1 MKKISRWAKRNPRSA
16 QITIILSFII
26 LNVLGYFIG
35 RSLNDLGVMIP
46 GAVLTGMILL
56 CGIIILMY
64 PKRGTNRNASSKNS
78 EYYKR
83 KTCEGLMA
91 TASFM
96 MMICA
101 ANDPS
106 VFWFTSTTAN
116 AVSHAPV
123 VPHDSLSKKYKSPLA
138 FAASLKNANGERLHG
153 KEKRKLL
160 KEQIR
165 NIKQSEDLSK
175 GAKAGLIALSILIAA
190 GLLYIVMAIACDLS
204 CTGNDAAAVAVLIGG
219 TGLVVI
225 LLLLVLH
232 SITRKKKKKEIPGPD
247 EKSTD
252 PKSAGN

>member
-1 MKKISRWAKRNPRSA
+1 MKKISRWAKRNPHSA
-16 QITIILSFII
+16 QITIIVSFII

-56 CGIIILMY
+56 CGSIILMY
-64 PKRGTNRNASSKNS
+64 PKRGTNRNVSSKNS

-83 KTCEGLMA
+83 KACEGLMA

-123 VPHDSLSKKYKSPLA
+123 VPHDSLSQKYKSPLA
-138 FAASLKNANGERLHG
+138 FAASLKNANGERLRG
-153 KEKRKLL
+153 KERRKLL

-165 NIKQSEDLSK
+165 NIKRSDDLSK
-175 GAKAGLIALSILIAA
+175 GAKAGLIAISILIAA
-190 GLLYIVMAIACDLS
+190 GLLYVVMAAACNLS
-204 CTGNDAAAVAVLIGG
+204 CAGNDTAALLVAIGG

-225 LLLLVLH
+225 LLIIAIR
-232 SITRKKKKKEIPGPD
+232 SITRKKKKKELPDDD

-252 PKSAGN
+252 TQSTGN